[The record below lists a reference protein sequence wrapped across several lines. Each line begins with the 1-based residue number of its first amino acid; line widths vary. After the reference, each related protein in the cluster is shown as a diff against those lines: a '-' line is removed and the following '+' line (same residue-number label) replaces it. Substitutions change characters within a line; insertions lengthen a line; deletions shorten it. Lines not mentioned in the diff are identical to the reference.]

1 MQAAHG
7 LLAIYDAAARGD
19 DGLIALKAAH
29 AVLFHLQKRIVADL
43 IDDFLELLP
52 LLLLQN
58 DIRIDKI
65 HLKGFC
71 KQHADGAF
79 AAARHTNQNNIR
91 HRILLSTKNPC
102 LFYPENH
109 VFSREKAFFIK
120 KQTVAAFAEGFF
132 VENVDGGRWA
142 RANFA

>member
-1 MQAAHG
+1 MPDPSADQPPVDRREAARRMADLAASARRSEAQAA
-7 LLAIYDAAARGD
+7 
-19 DGLIALKAAH
+19 
-29 AVLFHLQKRIVADL
+29 QDL
-43 IDDFLELLP
+43 IDDFLELFP

-71 KQHADGAF
+71 KQHADSAF

>member
-1 MQAAHG
+1 MIRAFRLLSITL

-43 IDDFLELLP
+43 IDDFLELFP

-71 KQHADGAF
+71 KQHADSAF

-91 HRILLSTKNPC
+91 HRILLSLQKIPVY
-102 LFYPENH
+102 FIP
-109 VFSREKAFFIK
+109 KIMFFQGK
-120 KQTVAAFAEGFF
+120 KRFL
-132 VENVDGGRWA
+132 
-142 RANFA
+142 